1 VDKIITISKGSCKS
15 GLARERCYFF
25 RLNQAGQTM
34 GARPRPTFKLE
45 EACLGLL
52 AGPGL
57 TYALADVLQPGFTA
71 AVRLLQ
77 QMS

>member
-1 VDKIITISKGSCKS
+1 
-15 GLARERCYFF
+15 
-25 RLNQAGQTM
+25 
-34 GARPRPTFKLE
+34 LE

>member
-1 VDKIITISKGSCKS
+1 
-15 GLARERCYFF
+15 
-25 RLNQAGQTM
+25 M

-45 EACLGLL
+45 EACLGLQ
-52 AGPGL
+52 AGAGL